1 VTTPTP
7 TQRLDRYQVVDQT
20 QSILA
25 TPPPGQ
31 VIGGAEVSGSGPVV
45 IDEDPGLAQ
54 PLAAFASA
62 SPEEVD
68 HAVRSGREAFD
79 DGRWS
84 GLDADERERLMHII
98 ADHLERDRE
107 VFTDLESLDTGK
119 PREQAAAD
127 INEAISVIR
136 YFGGWATK
144 AEGSVIPAPAGLLAY
159 TTREPLGVCAAIT
172 PWNYPLPILT
182 YKLAPALAMGN
193 SVVAKPSELAPLST
207 LVLARL
213 ALEAGLPDGVFNVVT
228 GAGATGSALAGH
240 HDLDKVAF
248 TGSTVTGRRVMQ
260 AASASPTRVSLE
272 LGGKSA
278 HIVFAD
284 ADMNAAAEAVMAG
297 IWTNAGQVCIAGS
310 RLLVEHS
317 VHDDFVELVV
327 SRTRDLKLG
336 HGLSQGVDMG
346 PLISASQK
354 SRVLDHIGAAHVSGA
369 RAVIGGTESDLPGHF
384 VDPTVFVDVRPGSAI
399 EQEEVFGPV
408 LAVSSFRDEDEAIRF
423 ANSTRYGLAAG
434 LWTSSVGR
442 AHRLGRRLR
451 AGTVWVNTYGIF
463 HPTLPFGGVR
473 GSGFGR
479 ELGSDAVGHYSETK
493 TTVLDPSS

>member
-1 VTTPTP
+1 MTPPTP
-7 TQRLDRYQVVDQT
+7 TQAADLYPVADQT
-20 QSILA
+20 RSFLA

-31 VIGGAEVSGSGPVV
+31 VIGGTEVRGSGPVV
-45 IDEDPGLAQ
+45 VDQDPGRAQ
-54 PLAAFASA
+54 PLAEIASA
-62 SPEEVD
+62 SPEDVD
-68 HAVRSGREAFD
+68 HAVRSARAAFD

-84 GLDADERERLMHII
+84 GIDADDRERLMHSI

-119 PREQAAAD
+119 PREQAEED
-127 INEAISVIR
+127 VNEAISVIR
-136 YFGGWATK
+136 YFAGWATK
-144 AEGSVIPAPAGLLAY
+144 AEGSVIPAPSRLLAY

-193 SVVAKPSELAPLST
+193 TVVAKPSELAPLST
-207 LVLARL
+207 LALARL

-240 HDLDKVAF
+240 LDLDKVAF
-248 TGSTVTGRRVMQ
+248 TGSTATGRLVME

-284 ADMNAAAEAVMAG
+284 ADMNAAVGSVMDG

-317 VHDDFVELVV
+317 VHDDFVELLV
-327 SRTRDLKLG
+327 SRTRELKLG
-336 HGLSQGVDMG
+336 HGLSQGVDIG
-346 PLISASQK
+346 PLISAGQK
-354 SRVLDHIGAAHVSGA
+354 GRVLDHIGAARTDGA
-369 RAVIGGTESDLPGHF
+369 RAVIGGTEPDMPGHF
-384 VDPTVFVDVRPGSAI
+384 VEPTVFVNVPPGSVVV
-399 EQEEVFGPV
+399 QEEVFGPV
-408 LAVSSFRDEDEAIRF
+408 LAVSSFKDEDEAVRL
-423 ANSTRYGLAAG
+423 ANSTQYGLAAG
-434 LWTSSVGR
+434 LWTSDLGR
-442 AHRLGRRLR
+442 AHRVGRGLR

-479 ELGSDAVGHYSETK
+479 ELGSDAVHHYSETK
-493 TTVLDPSS
+493 TTVLDPSP